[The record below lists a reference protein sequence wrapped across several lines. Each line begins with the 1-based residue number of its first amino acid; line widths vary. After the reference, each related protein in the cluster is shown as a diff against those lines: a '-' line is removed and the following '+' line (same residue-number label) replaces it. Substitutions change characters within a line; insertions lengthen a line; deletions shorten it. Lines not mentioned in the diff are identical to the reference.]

1 MDIKISQEVIKQRRK
16 RRIIKISVITGCL
29 IVVFILLISLLK
41 PSIRYD
47 QLNICQVDRGDLN
60 VSIAATGKVV
70 PLYEEVLVSPVSSKI
85 VSVFKKSGEQLKEND
100 SILELDLVAFKTD
113 IEKQLDQL
121 EIKRSQIEQEQLSI
135 ASNISNLG
143 MQIKID
149 EMKLKRMQA
158 LLTNEHYLDSIG
170 ASTKDKIRQVKL
182 DYEVQTLQLEQMK
195 LNYENTKKIAEAK
208 LKVLKIE
215 YKIAEKNIGLLQKTS
230 QEAQMRAPRDAT
242 LTWVNDQ
249 IGANVAAGSQLAI
262 LSDLNNF
269 KISGEVSDSYANKIS
284 VGNAAEVKIGTT
296 ILKGIIENVVP
307 SVNDGKISFTVSL
320 EEKDHEQL
328 RPGLSVDIYVVSS
341 IKSDVLRIT
350 NQSYYSGPGEYELWV
365 IQDSKAEKRNVRLGE
380 NSFDK
385 VEVIDGLQEG
395 ETVIVSNMNQYQDQ
409 TTIRVRY

>member
-29 IVVFILLISLLK
+29 IVVFILLISLFK
-41 PSIRYD
+41 TSIRYD
-47 QLNICQVDRGDLN
+47 QFNIFQVDRGDLN
-60 VSIAATGKVV
+60 VYIAATGKVF